1 MHDERTLK
9 FLQKIKELGTWNKNY
24 DYSNVVYKGIRNK
37 VVIIDKKYNSKHLIW
52 PEQLKKGIECSMRNV
67 LDSQAYILNRFK
79 EYNKKTS
86 PLIDFYEKQNKFYQ
100 VDGSGTIDEITDRI
114 YMTIDNFKND

>member
-1 MHDERTLK
+1 MLRFIFDGSTHNKTSKNIGQILENQNMQILMTIALDVDEEILLK
-9 FLQKIKELGTWNKNY
+9 RLLNRGKQSGRVDDQDEHK
-24 DYSNVVYKGIRNK
+24 
-37 VVIIDKKYNSKHLIW
+37 
-52 PEQLKKGIECSMRNV
+52 
-67 LDSQAYILNRFK
+67 ILNRFK